1 MFDKISRL
9 LEDDFCKTRG
19 IIGCEVAIFQNHKE
33 LYHRTCGYNNLEK
46 TEPLKAGSLYFLYSA
61 TKPVTVTAAM
71 RLVEEGKLGLDD
83 EVAKYLPEYG
93 KAFINVDGKQ
103 VPISRPMLI
112 RHLFTMTAGLN
123 YNLSSPEIQSVVD
136 KYGEAATTRQIVD
149 AFPLR
154 PLLFEP
160 GERFEY
166 SLCHDVLAAVV
177 EVVSGKTF
185 SEYLAETILD
195 PLGMVNTGF
204 KNTADVCERMATHFT
219 FDSGKMLV
227 KEKKN
232 IFVKTEA
239 YESGGAG
246 LISSVDDYAK
256 FVDTLASGGVSKDG
270 YRLLKPET
278 INLMRSVQLQPNA
291 VASAFCCAPGQ
302 GYGYGYGVRTRVSS
316 EGGRGP
322 MGEFGWDG
330 AAGAYLLVDPENKL
344 SIFFATHLFGWTR
357 VLKHGHCD
365 LRNLVYEI
373 LQGE

>member
-1 MFDKISRL
+1 
-9 LEDDFCKTRG
+9 
-19 IIGCEVAIFQNHKE
+19 
-33 LYHRTCGYNNLEK
+33 
-46 TEPLKAGSLYFLYSA
+46 
-61 TKPVTVTAAM
+61 
-71 RLVEEGKLGLDD
+71 
-83 EVAKYLPEYG
+83 
-93 KAFINVDGKQ
+93 
-103 VPISRPMLI
+103 
-112 RHLFTMTAGLN
+112 
-123 YNLSSPEIQSVVD
+123 
-136 KYGEAATTRQIVD
+136 
-149 AFPLR
+149 
-154 PLLFEP
+154 
-160 GERFEY
+160 
-166 SLCHDVLAAVV
+166 
-177 EVVSGKTF
+177 
-185 SEYLAETILD
+185 
-195 PLGMVNTGF
+195 
-204 KNTADVCERMATHFT
+204 MATHFT

-256 FVDTLASGGVSKDG
+256 FADTLASGGVSQDG

-330 AAGAYLLVDPENKL
+330 AAGAYLLVDPESKL